1 MGAQSNVHLHN
12 VPSHKILKGRTTLTD
27 STFTKHQFT
36 LESWISLQQDQF
48 LLVTQAF
55 ASPPD
60 MASSGV
66 WENIILPK
74 TPTFEGVSGI
84 LYYIIFLN
92 LLPNFWYCWQMVSQL
107 LLCWQILVMFDWG
120 LTDVIVNCC
129 VPLCLADFIALWY
142 MAINAFVTDAIV
154 TFLWNRSILRL

>member
-1 MGAQSNVHLHN
+1 MNVDFSSCLVYIRKLN
-12 VPSHKILKGRTTLTD
+12 
-27 STFTKHQFT
+27 
-36 LESWISLQQDQF
+36 SLQQDQF

-66 WENIILPK
+66 WENVILPK

-92 LLPNFWYCWQMVSQL
+92 LLPNFL
-107 LLCWQILVMFDWG
+107 IL
-120 LTDVIVNCC
+120 LTDVKPNV
-129 VPLCLADFIALWY
+129 VML
-142 MAINAFVTDAIV
+142 TD
-154 TFLWNRSILRL
+154 LSQL